1 MAADAISIDDLVD
14 QINKASAIA
23 ITRTIKRII
32 HEHNNNTIQQII
44 QHPQL
49 DPVKKQ
55 KLERSIKELSKPAE
69 STIHVAS
76 SILPRIPEDTGQMDY
91 THIAGTMPYEFY
103 EALNGYNYSKGKFWE
118 GSTGDAFV
126 YNTEQGTYIV
136 KKIKN
141 ENTWY
146 GQRTGNATQQKMLK
160 TIATVIHEMNTNL
173 EVTEKI
179 GMYVSKCIGTYVSK
193 HFTETSGNFTAY
205 FVFEYLN
212 GMSLDEWIRQN
223 EHKKTYHAMAQR
235 IKTSLTE
242 CISALSLIGYVHR
255 DLKPKNIYV
264 VVNTENEVE
273 RCILIDF
280 GEALKIGTPKSF
292 ENILSVNKYNTSH
305 MKNNNA
311 FTENERF
318 DPIKANT
325 IKNKFRNKY
334 KGTVI
339 PEQNL
344 VSLNRIITYPTNLG
358 GLGLSEGGFR
368 RILPTKKNNNRRKHH
383 RTRRSS

>member
-1 MAADAISIDDLVD
+1 MAAEAISIVNLVD
-14 QINKASAIA
+14 QINKASGIGV
-23 ITRTIKRII
+23 TRTIKSII
-32 HEHNNNTIQQII
+32 VAHNNNTIQQII

-55 KLERSIKELSKPAE
+55 KLERLIQELSKPAE

-76 SILPRIPEDTGQMDY
+76 PILPRIPEDTGQMDY
-91 THIAGTMPYEFY
+91 THIAGTMPHEFY
-103 EALNGYNYSKGKFWE
+103 EALNDYNYSKSKFWE

-146 GQRTGNATQQKMLK
+146 GKRAGNATQQKMLK

-179 GMYVSKCIGTYVSK
+179 GRYVSKCIGTYLSK
-193 HFTETSGNFTAY
+193 HFTETSGKFTAY
-205 FVFEYLN
+205 FVFEYLK

-223 EHKKTYHAMAQR
+223 KHKKTYVAMAQL

-242 CISALSLIGYVHR
+242 CIAALSSIGYVHR

-264 VVNTENEVE
+264 VVNTENAVE

-292 ENILSVNKYNTSH
+292 ENILSVNKYTTSDVNTIREFS
-305 MKNNNA
+305 
-311 FTENERF
+311 ENERF

-325 IKNKFRNKY
+325 IENKFRNKY
-334 KGTVI
+334 QGKVI

-344 VSLNRIITYPTNLG
+344 VSLKRIITYNTNEG
-358 GLGLSEGGFR
+358 GLGLSDGGFR
-368 RILPTKKNNNRRKHH
+368 RILRTKKNNNRRKHQ
-383 RTRRSS
+383 RTHRSS

>member
-1 MAADAISIDDLVD
+1 
-14 QINKASAIA
+14 
-23 ITRTIKRII
+23 
-32 HEHNNNTIQQII
+32 
-44 QHPQL
+44 
-49 DPVKKQ
+49 
-55 KLERSIKELSKPAE
+55 
-69 STIHVAS
+69 
-76 SILPRIPEDTGQMDY
+76 
-91 THIAGTMPYEFY
+91 
-103 EALNGYNYSKGKFWE
+103 
-118 GSTGDAFV
+118 
-126 YNTEQGTYIV
+126 
-136 KKIKN
+136 
-141 ENTWY
+141 
-146 GQRTGNATQQKMLK
+146 
-160 TIATVIHEMNTNL
+160 
-173 EVTEKI
+173 
-179 GMYVSKCIGTYVSK
+179 
-193 HFTETSGNFTAY
+193 
-205 FVFEYLN
+205 
-212 GMSLDEWIRQN
+212 MSLDEWIRQN

-242 CISALSLIGYVHR
+242 CISALSSIGYVHR